1 MLFRTADGRTRQR
14 GKSDRPE
21 AHQGMPDARRGPG
34 AFQSQRFSVALAPG
48 REWRNGRRAGLR
60 IRCRKAWG
68 FKSPLSH
75 HPYMSEQMQERTDGP
90 QVVKIEQRAAD
101 YNLTEHCNLRCAG
114 CDHSSPLLPK
124 KFAEVAEYQRDL
136 ATLSQVLHLGE
147 LKILGGEPLLHPDLI
162 EFLRGARASGIAD
175 EITLVTNGVLLHRCD
190 PVTFELIDKLWVSL
204 YPGVRLRLEV
214 SELEAL
220 SKKYN
225 FKLELKVMNSF
236 RFTTINRRHRDA
248 ALVRQIFTRC
258 ALAHEW
264 SCHTIHEG
272 YYFKCSPAPFLTAR
286 MALRGESVLNRESDG
301 VRIHNNPRLREEL
314 EAYLRAEE
322 PLEACY
328 YCLGSSGRQF
338 PHRQMNSRQLR
349 GEINASHPRP
359 RALLESEEIATAAYR
374 RNPVFRLA
382 KKALKLALRRP

>member
-1 MLFRTADGRTRQR
+1 
-14 GKSDRPE
+14 
-21 AHQGMPDARRGPG
+21 
-34 AFQSQRFSVALAPG
+34 
-48 REWRNGRRAGLR
+48 
-60 IRCRKAWG
+60 
-68 FKSPLSH
+68 
-75 HPYMSEQMQERTDGP
+75 MSEQMQERTDGP

-136 ATLSQVLHLGE
+136 AALSQVLHLGE

-162 EFLRGARASGIAD
+162 EFLRTARASGIAD

-204 YPGVRLRLEV
+204 YPAVRLRLEV

-264 SCHTIHEG
+264 SCHTRTAI
-272 YYFKCSPAPFLTAR
+272 SPPGNYALVTSSCFSYPAAISDDLTGSSRGATGNLHTAR
-286 MALRGESVLNRESDG
+286 SLAFPLRF
-301 VRIHNNPRLREEL
+301 IWH
-314 EAYLRAEE
+314 
-322 PLEACY
+322 
-328 YCLGSSGRQF
+328 Q
-338 PHRQMNSRQLR
+338 
-349 GEINASHPRP
+349 
-359 RALLESEEIATAAYR
+359 
-374 RNPVFRLA
+374 
-382 KKALKLALRRP
+382 